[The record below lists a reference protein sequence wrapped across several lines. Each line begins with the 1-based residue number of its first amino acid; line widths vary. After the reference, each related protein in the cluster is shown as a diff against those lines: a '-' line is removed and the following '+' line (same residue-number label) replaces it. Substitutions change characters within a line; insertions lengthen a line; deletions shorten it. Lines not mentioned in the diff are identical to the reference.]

1 MIKKVLK
8 TIISAVVIAIPLLIV
23 GMLISYL
30 WVGSL
35 KLLSAVLFVIGAIPV
50 VVFSSGLL
58 GRSTS
63 GAIHTP
69 KVIYRLV
76 GTLTP
81 KKNSSQSSQE
91 IVSNFFSSLN
101 WILAGVIIWIISYFI

>member
-1 MIKKVLK
+1 MGRKVFR
-8 TIISAVVIAIPLLIV
+8 TIISAGIIATLFLLL

-35 KLLSAVLFVIGAIPV
+35 ELLGIVLFVVGAIPI

-58 GRSTS
+58 SRSTS

-76 GTLTP
+76 DTLTP

-91 IVSNFFSSLN
+91 ITSSFFSSLN
-101 WILAGVIIWIISYFI
+101 WILAAVIIWIISYFV